1 MTTYFTTLLDL
12 VCGKPLGE
20 AEAGSTRRLQI
31 VVSALLTSLVFA
43 ALWGAAAGSRI
54 PSLAVANLYKVPMV
68 VLISAVGALPA
79 GLLTWKLAGAPG
91 RATDLM
97 VAFTGGT
104 FAATLVL
111 AVLSPLVA
119 LYYHSS
125 IWAGP
130 MLGQG
135 SAILALVV
143 GFVIFVRAMIGRAQ
157 ADAAKQDEPPRA
169 ILALPV
175 AVLAVVQ
182 VAMLVQLIALA
193 SPILPERTIFSHG
206 IDHIADVGR

>member
-20 AEAGSTRRLQI
+20 ADSGRARRLSI

-143 GFVIFVRAMIGRAQ
+143 GFAIFVRSVVGRAL
-157 ADAAKQDEPPRA
+157 ADAAEGGPSRK

>member
-20 AEAGSTRRLQI
+20 ADSGRARRLSI

-143 GFVIFVRAMIGRAQ
+143 GFVIFVRSMIGRAM
-157 ADAAKQDEPPRA
+157 ADAGEGGPSRK